1 LAPSVLHGKTDL
13 CILPR
18 FFHREKH
25 WLSASFIFPTILI
38 VRLAPSV
45 LHGKTDLC
53 ILPLFFHREKHW
65 LGASFIFFQ
74 QSLFFGLRFQFCTA
88 KPAYKYSL

>member
-1 LAPSVLHGKTDL
+1 MERGWRKFY
-13 CILPR
+13 
-18 FFHREKH
+18 FF
-25 WLSASFIFPTILI
+25 STIFI

-74 QSLFFGLRFQFCTA
+74 QSLLFGLRLQFCTA
-88 KPAYKYSL
+88 KLIYAFYPVFFTGKNTG

>member
-1 LAPSVLHGKTDL
+1 MERGWRKFYFFSTIFIVRLAPSVLHGKTDL

-25 WLSASFIFPTILI
+25 WLGASFIFSTILI

-45 LHGKTDLC
+45 LHGKT
-53 ILPLFFHREKHW
+53 
-65 LGASFIFFQ
+65 
-74 QSLFFGLRFQFCTA
+74 GLQIQ
-88 KPAYKYSL
+88 PMNHP